1 MKTINKNYKFWW
13 IDNFGRYGVVKNNQ
27 VLSIK
32 HNVEVDIFDNE
43 QDWKNH
49 LKNTFN
55 IDIDDQKPNI

>member
-13 IDNFGRYGVVKNNQ
+13 IDNFGRYCVVNNNQ

-32 HNVEVDIFDNE
+32 YNVEVDIFDNE
-43 QDWKNH
+43 TDWKSH

-55 IDIDDQKPNI
+55 IDIDDKPNI